1 MQRKQTP
8 THVLLV
14 LESGEEV
21 HLPVLCNIKAP
32 LELQVSLLVVVYEC
46 ADCGVVATSN
56 HT

>member
-1 MQRKQTP
+1 MP
-8 THVLLV
+8 THVLV

-32 LELQVSLLVVVYEC
+32 LELQMSLLVVVYEC
-46 ADCGVVATSN
+46 ADSGVVATSN